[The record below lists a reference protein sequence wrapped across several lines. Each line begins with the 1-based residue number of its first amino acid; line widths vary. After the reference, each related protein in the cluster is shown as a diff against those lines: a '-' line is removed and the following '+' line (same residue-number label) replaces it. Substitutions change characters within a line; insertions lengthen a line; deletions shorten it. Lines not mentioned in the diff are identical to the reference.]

1 MSEFIMIKAKNSLP
15 SLKYLEESYNTNGAE
30 KDFYITGSEADKAA
44 VRGLSNDSYPVYIL
58 VFLEAGEDKKI
69 EYLYL
74 GSGTKCSSILSLSLK
89 VSILQKISNQSIIDN
104 FASCSEIDLTQD
116 FAHDSYISI
125 ENAPSLVKQ
134 MNFIIYPPYK
144 NINTLQT
151 VAYTA
156 VNEEMSLHSLAQ
168 RNEYCIREYAA
179 LVRTEN
185 NRGEFQRDYERI
197 VHSKAFRRM
206 VDKAQIFSA
215 EKGDHYR
222 TRMTHS
228 IVVSQ
233 IAKGISNALKL
244 NNFLTDAI
252 ALGHDMGHTPFG
264 HQGERTLN
272 TILTGENPLLR
283 SVIKEG
289 AVYGGFKHNYHSL
302 RVATRLEEKY
312 IEFNGL
318 NLSFQTLD
326 GIWKHTKTNLTNDPL
341 VNFVSSDTLR
351 AYLNSE
357 PIPRTQDGQVA
368 PYTLEGQVVRVAD
381 EIAQRSHDLEDAF
394 SAKRLSVEELKNYLL
409 LGKMQELKTQI
420 EQIEEAFR
428 EANKTNH
435 FGADDDELLQERIS
449 SRIIHFFINDVLA
462 QSNTNICNYLSV
474 DGKSRFEKNRYKVDK
489 VLIELSD
496 QGKKLCDYLEKIISK
511 KVINSAEVSLF
522 DSNGATVVE
531 SLFTSYYNNP
541 RLLHRGTLRRIMQD
555 FRKITKNVI
564 DFEEGDPL
572 IIEQEWRKIIN
583 AKANTEDRDLA
594 DDEYLRKN
602 RVLVR
607 NITDFIAGMTD
618 SYAINEYNNIR
629 R

>member
-1 MSEFIMIKAKNSLP
+1 MSQFIMIKAKNSLP
-15 SLKYLEESYNTNGAE
+15 SLKYLDESYNTCGDERHFNITSSVD
-30 KDFYITGSEADKAA
+30 KDA
-44 VRGLSNDSYPVYIL
+44 VSGLSGDSYPVYIL
-58 VFLEAGEDKKI
+58 VFSEEGEARNV

-74 GSGTKCSSILSLSLK
+74 GSGTKCSSMHSLSLK
-89 VSILQKISNQSIIDN
+89 VSILQKISNQSIINN
-104 FASCSEIDLTQD
+104 FVSCSEIDLTQD
-116 FAHDSYISI
+116 FDHASYISI
-125 ENAPSLVKQ
+125 ENSPSLVRQ

-144 NINTLQT
+144 NTDILQT
-151 VAYTA
+151 STTTILD
-156 VNEEMSLHSLAQ
+156 EEVSLHSLAQ

-179 LVRTEN
+179 LVKTEN

-233 IAKGISNALKL
+233 IAKGISNSLKL

-272 TILTGENPLLR
+272 AILTGEKPLLN
-283 SVIKEG
+283 SAINEG
-289 AVYGGFKHNYHSL
+289 ATYGGFKHNYHSL

-326 GIWKHTKTNLTNDPL
+326 GIWKHTKTNLPNDPL

-357 PIPRTQDGQVA
+357 PIPRTPDGQVV

-420 EQIEEAFR
+420 EQIEDAFKEAK
-428 EANKTNH
+428 NCNH
-435 FGADDDELLQERIS
+435 FSADDDELLQERIS

-462 QSNTNICNYLSV
+462 QSSANIESYLSA
-474 DGKSRFEKNRYKVDK
+474 GGASRFINNGHKVDK
-489 VLIELSD
+489 SLIEFSSK
-496 QGKKLCDYLEKIISK
+496 GKRLCDYLEKIISK

-522 DSNGATVVE
+522 DSNGAAVVE

-541 RLLHRGTLRRIMQD
+541 RLLHRGTLRRVMQD
-555 FRKITKNVI
+555 FRKITKNVV
-564 DFEEGDPL
+564 DFEEGDPI
-572 IIEQEWRKIIN
+572 IIEKEWRKIIN
-583 AKANTEDRDLA
+583 AKANIEDRDLV
-594 DDEYLRKN
+594 DKEYLLKN

>member
-1 MSEFIMIKAKNSLP
+1 MSKFIMIKAKNSLP
-15 SLKYLEESYNTNGAE
+15 SLKFLEESYNTKGEERHFNV
-30 KDFYITGSEADKAA
+30 TGSGSDKAA
-44 VRGLSNDSYPVYIL
+44 VRGLSDDSYPVYIL
-58 VFLEAGEDKKI
+58 VFSEIGAEQKV

-74 GSGTKCSSILSLSLK
+74 GSGTKCGSERSLSLR
-89 VSILQKISNQSIIDN
+89 VSILQKVLNQSVIEN
-104 FASCSEIDLTQD
+104 FLSCSEIDLTQD
-116 FAHDSYISI
+116 FDYASYISV
-125 ENAPSLVKQ
+125 ENSPSLVKQ
-134 MNFIIYPPYK
+134 MNFITYPLYK
-144 NINTLQT
+144 NTEILQIDTYT
-151 VAYTA
+151 V
-156 VNEEMSLHSLAQ
+156 VDEEKSLHSLAQ
-168 RNEYCIREYAA
+168 RNEYCIREYAS
-179 LVRTEN
+179 VRAEY

-272 TILTGENPLLR
+272 AVLTGEKPLLK
-283 SVIKEG
+283 SVIEEG
-289 AVYGGFKHNYHSL
+289 ATYGGFKHNYHSL

-312 IEFNGL
+312 IEFDGL

-326 GIWKHTKTNLTNDPL
+326 GIWKHTKTNLPNNPL
-341 VNFVSSDTLR
+341 INFVSSSTLH

-357 PIPRTQDGQVA
+357 PIPRTPDGQVV

-394 SAKRLSVEELKNYLL
+394 SAKRLTVEELKNYLL
-409 LGKMQELKTQI
+409 LGKMHELKTQI
-420 EQIEEAFR
+420 EQIEEGFI
-428 EANKTNH
+428 EAKKSNH

-449 SRIIHFFINDVLA
+449 SRIIYYFINDVLT
-462 QSNTNICNYLSV
+462 QSNTNIDSYLLA
-474 DGKSRFEKNRYKVDK
+474 DGKSKFEKNGHKVDK
-489 VLIELSD
+489 LLIEFSLK
-496 QGKKLCDYLEKIISK
+496 GKNLCDYLEKIISK
-511 KVINSAEVSLF
+511 KVINSGEVSLF
-522 DSNGATVVE
+522 DSNGAAVIE
-531 SLFTSYYNNP
+531 SLFASYYNNP

-555 FRKITKNVI
+555 FRKITKNVV

-572 IIEQEWRKIIN
+572 IIEKEWRKIIN
-583 AKANTEDRDLA
+583 AKANKEDRDLEEN
-594 DDEYLRKN
+594 EYFLKN

>member
-15 SLKYLEESYNTNGAE
+15 SLKFLEKSYNNNGEE
-30 KDFYITGSEADKAA
+30 KHFNITGSESDKAA
-44 VRGLSNDSYPVYIL
+44 VRGLLDDSYPVYIL
-58 VFLEAGEDKKI
+58 VFSEIGSDKKV

-74 GSGTKCSSILSLSLK
+74 GSCTKYSSERGLSLK
-89 VSILQKISNQSIIDN
+89 VSILQKISNQSIIEN
-104 FASCSEIDLTQD
+104 FVSCSEIDLTED
-116 FAHDSYISI
+116 FDYASYISI
-125 ENAPSLVKQ
+125 ENSPSLVKQ
-134 MNFIIYPPYK
+134 MNFITYPPYK
-144 NINTLQT
+144 NIDILQT
-151 VAYTA
+151 VTYIDLD
-156 VNEEMSLHSLAQ
+156 EEKSLHPLAQ
-168 RNEYCIREYAA
+168 RNEYCIREHVHGSAEK
-179 LVRTEN
+179 R
-185 NRGEFQRDYERI
+185 RGEFQRDYERI

-264 HQGERTLN
+264 HQGERTLHA
-272 TILTGENPLLR
+272 ILTGEKGLL
-283 SVIKEG
+283 KNAFKKG
-289 AVYGGFKHNYHSL
+289 AIYGEFKHNYHSL

-312 IEFNGL
+312 IEFDGL

-326 GIWKHTKTNLTNDPL
+326 GIWKHTKTNFPEESLI
-341 VNFVSSDTLR
+341 NFVSSDKLR
-351 AYLNSE
+351 SYLNSE
-357 PIPRTQDGQVA
+357 SIPC
-368 PYTLEGQVVRVAD
+368 TLEGQVVRVAD

-409 LGKMQELKTQI
+409 LGKMQELKDQI
-420 EQIEEAFR
+420 EQIEKDFEEAKEF
-428 EANKTNH
+428 NH

-449 SRIIHFFINDVLA
+449 SKIIHYFISDVLT
-462 QSNTNICNYLSV
+462 QSTERINSYLLTNGAS
-474 DGKSRFEKNRYKVDK
+474 KFEEKRHKVDE
-489 VLIELSD
+489 LIIEFSLK
-496 QGKKLCDYLEKIISK
+496 GKKLCDYLEKIISK

-522 DSNGATVVE
+522 DSNGAAVIE
-531 SLFTSYYNNP
+531 ALFTSYYNNP

-564 DFEEGDPL
+564 DFEEGDPR
-572 IIEQEWRKIIN
+572 IIEKEWYKIIN
-583 AKANTEDRDLA
+583 AKANDDDGDLA
-594 DDEYLRKN
+594 DNEYLLKN